1 MGCTRQL
8 SGFVFVY
15 ERGARLLRSLA
26 GPWAS
31 AFRQCM
37 SAPSVLSLP
46 LGVVVRVVRTAG
58 LVRLLSLQ
66 AGNRRFY
73 TQITD
78 FKMYR
83 MLMYKMAQPRHHSM
97 LGVKSRPRIFR
108 SGKRG
113 RFPVR

>member
-15 ERGARLLRSLA
+15 ERGRRLLRSLA

-58 LVRLLSLQ
+58 LLRRLKLAGRQQ
-66 AGNRRFY
+66 ATVEVVHAEIKTTAPSFNVGC
-73 TQITD
+73 Q
-78 FKMYR
+78 
-83 MLMYKMAQPRHHSM
+83 
-97 LGVKSRPRIFR
+97 
-108 SGKRG
+108 
-113 RFPVR
+113 